1 MDKRFI
7 KWLAIYDEFSEGT
20 VLRDILNDA
29 IRCYRHDIARPAFL
43 LSYIAF
49 MQAVRNNLLNSEK
62 PDGFKEGRW
71 NACMANLRNENKW
84 DEVVSVCIRQKKD
97 TQNVTFFELPD
108 SIRTDFDYWRNRRND
123 CAHYKSSEITLSH
136 VSAFWMFIMENYN
149 KFTPIGGLQQ
159 SINDYKRHYDI
170 SLTPKGKDTDK
181 IFNRLCLAI
190 KSEND
195 LEEVMKEVFPLME
208 IKAQVDLLHNLFTD
222 SRHRQKVANVLKSNM
237 KNLRTYLYSR
247 PADVSLLLGDDPEM
261 TRQFWYNDFS
271 LFGQCLNVYVQ
282 MLRGRMLPKEE
293 IEESLELL
301 LKCKYDYGSFQIEDS
316 DFQVLA
322 EHGIYDLFIDNYLT
336 KENLGTNYKE
346 KNYKTE
352 FYISF
357 IKHGGITDKMI
368 KTLSESFEGN
378 HPYVLSNK
386 LQALFCGEN
395 EYKQQYL
402 DSISRQGL
410 EDFLH
415 IGSEDK
421 NEADNQ
427 L

>member
-1 MDKRFI
+1 M
-7 KWLAIYDEFSEGT
+7 
-20 VLRDILNDA
+20 
-29 IRCYRHDIARPAFL
+29 
-43 LSYIAF
+43 
-49 MQAVRNNLLNSEK
+49 
-62 PDGFKEGRW
+62 
-71 NACMANLRNENKW
+71 
-84 DEVVSVCIRQKKD
+84 
-97 TQNVTFFELPD
+97 
-108 SIRTDFDYWRNRRND
+108 
-123 CAHYKSSEITLSH
+123 
-136 VSAFWMFIMENYN
+136 MENYN

-195 LEEVMKEVFPLME
+195 LEKVMKEVLPSME

-222 SRHRQKVANVLKSNM
+222 SRHRPKVANVLKSNM
-237 KNLRTYLYSR
+237 KNLITYLYSR
-247 PADVSLLLGDDPEM
+247 PTDVSLLLGDDPEM
-261 TRQFWYNDFS
+261 TRQFWYNDFK

-293 IEESLELL
+293 IEKSLELL

-336 KENLGTNYKE
+336 KENLETNYKD

-368 KTLSESFEGN
+368 KTLSESFKGN

-386 LQALFCGEN
+386 LQALFCCEN

-402 DSISRQGL
+402 DSIQKQGL
-410 EDFLH
+410 EDFMK
-415 IGSEDK
+415 IEQDK
-421 NEADNQ
+421 KNK
-427 L
+427 

>member
-1 MDKRFI
+1 MDERFI

-84 DEVVSVCIRQKKD
+84 DEVVCVCIRQKKD
-97 TQNVTFFELPD
+97 AQNVTFFELPD

-136 VSAFWMFIMENYN
+136 VSAFWMFMMENYN

-195 LEEVMKEVFPLME
+195 LEKVMKEVFPLME
-208 IKAQVDLLHNLFTD
+208 KKAQFDLLHNLFTD

-237 KNLRTYLYSR
+237 KNLRTYLYIR
-247 PADVSLLLGDDPEM
+247 PTDVSLLLGDDPEM
-261 TRQFWYNDFS
+261 TRQFWYNDFK
-271 LFGQCLNVYVQ
+271 LFRQCLNVYVQ

-301 LKCKYDYGSFQIEDS
+301 LKCKYDCGSFQIEDS

-336 KENLGTNYKE
+336 KENLRVEYEE
-346 KNYKTE
+346 KNRKVD
-352 FYISF
+352 FYISL
-357 IKHGGITDKMI
+357 IKHGGITDKLI
-368 KTLSESFEGN
+368 KNLSESVKGN
-378 HPYVLSNK
+378 HPYVLFNK
-386 LQALFCGEN
+386 LQALFRVEN

-402 DSISRQGL
+402 DSIQKQGI
-410 EDFLH
+410 EDFFNVEK
-415 IGSEDK
+415 S
-421 NEADNQ
+421 NQ
-427 L
+427 DIK